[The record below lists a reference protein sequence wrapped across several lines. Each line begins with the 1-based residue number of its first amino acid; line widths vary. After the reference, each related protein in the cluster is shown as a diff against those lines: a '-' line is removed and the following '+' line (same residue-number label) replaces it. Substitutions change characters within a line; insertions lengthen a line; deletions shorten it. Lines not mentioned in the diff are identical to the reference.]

1 MPARGERG
9 MMGRFDYEDALKRRE
24 LRWALQVRR
33 QREDEFTHRRQGA
46 GERAGLARSLA
57 ARASSL
63 VGSNAPAQ
71 RLRCELPIPS
81 LPATEWRPF
90 AALRKRGA
98 PAPPASTR
106 RGAPRSVPLDCLGCL
121 ASFGQRQIQHM
132 AAHRRRQIGARL
144 HVRRPAS
151 RAASHGA
158 DSREHTA
165 SRPSIVA
172 ASSSSSVGVGPDL
185 LAQVLL
191 TEISRASQIL
201 LGKSG
206 ESLQNAK
213 RMAAA
218 KRAGTGKDP
227 RPAARRLH
235 APSDA
240 RCCLRCTDSG
250 ARKHWLGDA
259 AAKPGSAHV
268 AGFAGPSYPT
278 IVGRAGPRVY
288 PRLADL

>member
-1 MPARGERG
+1 MLPQVHPLPPNTQLDQERLALVDERAWTLLRDPVRGYFVNLVVQISAAISIAFLCDMPARGERG

-106 RGAPRSVPLDCLGCL
+106 REHHDPCRWTVWAVSQALGSAKFSTWLLTAGDRSVRVYMSAG
-121 ASFGQRQIQHM
+121 RHRVQHRM
-132 AAHRRRQIGARL
+132 A
-144 HVRRPAS
+144 PT
-151 RAASHGA
+151 AASTLPA
-158 DSREHTA
+158 DQA
-165 SRPSIVA
+165 SLLPAAAA
-172 ASSSSSVGVGPDL
+172 ASGWDQTCLPRFSSPKFH
-185 LAQVLL
+185 A
-191 TEISRASQIL
+191 RA
-201 LGKSG
+201 KS
-206 ESLQNAK
+206 
-213 RMAAA
+213 
-218 KRAGTGKDP
+218 
-227 RPAARRLH
+227 
-235 APSDA
+235 
-240 RCCLRCTDSG
+240 C
-250 ARKHWLGDA
+250 
-259 AAKPGSAHV
+259 
-268 AGFAGPSYPT
+268 
-278 IVGRAGPRVY
+278 
-288 PRLADL
+288 